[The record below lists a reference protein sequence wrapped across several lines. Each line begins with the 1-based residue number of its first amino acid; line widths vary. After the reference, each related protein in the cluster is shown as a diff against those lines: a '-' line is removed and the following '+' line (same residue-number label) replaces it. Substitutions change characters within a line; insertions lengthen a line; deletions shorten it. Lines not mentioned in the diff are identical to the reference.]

1 MLYNIKIKNPIEK
14 KINTNI
20 TCIKQN
26 VTKKKEPHKQYTVY
40 CLNLQHV

>member
-26 VTKKKEPHKQYTVY
+26 VTKKKKNLTSNIRYTV
-40 CLNLQHV
+40 